1 MKFLLVLS
9 LFISL
14 PAFSQQL
21 DDITKQ
27 DVEDVSEEFGANFAH
42 TVVAAPETNGGWG
55 VEIGVAGGITPSPK
69 FKGVVEDSGG
79 DGKDFKN
86 VYHAGAFARVHVPFD
101 LFAEISILP
110 EQEFSDV
117 KIKSQSFG
125 GGWNVG
131 GFFNWPVDLAIGFG
145 HSTGEVNFTQ
155 AASGPVS
162 AADVTFET
170 TTRIY
175 YVGLSKTFF
184 IVTPYIKAGV
194 ASIDGDLAATG
205 AIFTVPAD
213 RSESVSLSGGYL
225 AGGINVNLLFLKIG
239 AEYSKVLDVSRTS
252 VKLSFDF

>member
-9 LFISL
+9 LFVSL

-21 DDITKQ
+21 DNLTKQ
-27 DVEDVSEEFGANFAH
+27 DVEDVTEEFGANFAH

-55 VEIGVAGGITPSPK
+55 VEIGVAAGITPSPK
-69 FKGVVEDSGG
+69 FKGVIEDSGG

-86 VYHAGAFARVHVPFD
+86 IYHAGAFARVHIPFD
-101 LFAEISILP
+101 LFAELSILP

-117 KIKSQSFG
+117 KIKNQSFG

-131 GFFNWPVDLAIGFG
+131 GFFNWPVDVAIGFG
-145 HSTGEVNFTQ
+145 QSTGEVNFTQ

-170 TTRIY
+170 KTTLY

-184 IVTPYIKAGV
+184 IVTPYVKAGV
-194 ASIDGDLAATG
+194 ASIDGDLSATG
-205 AIFTVPAD
+205 DIFSIPAA
-213 RSESVSLSGGYL
+213 RSESASLSGGYL
-225 AGGINVNLLFLKIG
+225 AAGLNVNLLFLKVG

-252 VKLSFDF
+252 VKLSLDF